1 MLFDTKVQELKYKV
15 LRGVAKH
22 AMHDDLI
29 NAYRDIPF
37 DIIPGKTPHFRCC
50 VYKERHIL
58 SERVSLALGG
68 RKESDLKVEVIEEAC
83 DECPVGGYEVTAAC
97 RGCIAHRCEKA
108 CPKDAIRFDV
118 NRQAVIDKEK
128 CIECGRCEKVCP
140 YGAIIKQERPC
151 VRACEVDAITMDED
165 KAAKIDESKCIECG
179 ACVYQCPFG
188 AISDTSEIA
197 EVVSM
202 FKDKPLEERR
212 IFAIVAPSIASQF
225 SYAALPQVITGI
237 RMLGVD
243 DVVEAALGADY
254 AAMEEARE
262 LSEKGVLTSS
272 CCPSFVA
279 YVEKHFPSLKD
290 YVSHNKSPMAIV
302 ADFIRE
308 LHPGAGIL
316 FIGPCI
322 SKKREAMGTE
332 VDHVLTFEELQALID
347 AFGIDL
353 PALKGSTLDN
363 ASFYGRIFARSGG
376 LSDAVGEAL
385 REQNIDF
392 DYSPL
397 ACNGIKEAKG
407 ALLKLK
413 AGRLK
418 HNFIEGMACEGGCI
432 GGPCCLTH
440 GPKNA
445 REVDKYGNEAYE
457 KSLRESV
464 KVFNYQK
471 G

>member
-1 MLFDTKVQELKYKV
+1 MIFDTKVQELKYKV
-15 LRGVAKH
+15 LKGVAKH

-29 NAYRDIPF
+29 NAYRDIPYE
-37 DIIPGKTPHFRCC
+37 IIPGKTPHFRCC

-58 SERVSLALGG
+58 TERISLALGG

-83 DECPVGGYEVTAAC
+83 DECPVGGFEVTGAC
-97 RGCIAHRCEKA
+97 RGCIAHRCEHA
-108 CPKDAIRFDV
+108 CPKDAISFDHAH
-118 NRQAVIDKEK
+118 RAVIDKEK
-128 CIECGRCEKVCP
+128 CVECGRCQKVCP
-140 YGAIIKQERPC
+140 YGAIIKLERPC
-151 VRACEVDAITMDED
+151 VRACPVDAISMDED
-165 KAAKIDESKCIECG
+165 KAAKIDGDKCIECG

-197 EVVSM
+197 EVVRM
-202 FKDKPLEERR
+202 LKDKPLDDKR

-225 SYAALPQVITGI
+225 TYASLPQVITGI
-237 RMLGVD
+237 KMLGVD

-254 AAMEEARE
+254 AAMEEAME

-279 YVEKHFPSLKD
+279 YVKKHFPSLED
-290 YVSHNKSPMAIV
+290 YVSHNPSPMAIV

-308 LHPGAGIL
+308 LHPDAGIL
-316 FIGPCI
+316 FVGPCV
-322 SKKREAMGTE
+322 SKKREATNTE
-332 VDHVLTFEELQALID
+332 VDHVLTFEELQSLID
-347 AFGIDL
+347 AFEIEL
-353 PALKGSTLDN
+353 PRLRGSTLDN

-376 LSDAVGEAL
+376 LSDAIREAME
-385 REQNIDF
+385 EQDIDF
-392 DYSPL
+392 DFKPV

-413 AGRLK
+413 AGRLNG
-418 HNFIEGMACEGGCI
+418 NFIEGMACEGGCI
-432 GGPCCLTH
+432 GGPCCLSH

-445 REVDKYGNEAYE
+445 KEVDNYGKEAHE
-457 KSLRESV
+457 KTIREAV
-464 KVFNYQK
+464 RVFEYQK